1 MKNNKVVAN
10 FFWDKKKINLF
21 EYCFL
26 KSFVKNN
33 FTVNLYSFEKIKV
46 PKNVILKDA
55 SKILKKNEMK
65 KFIHQ
70 GVKGCPA
77 AFADKFRIELM
88 KKTRGWWFD
97 MDMLCLKKASE
108 FKKLEKNEIIIGLET
123 DNYINNAVLK
133 ISDFSFLK
141 KISDEIKKKGYVIK
155 WGDIGPKLITNLLKK
170 EQKFN
175 KVFPK
180 NVFYPINF
188 KNFNYLILP
197 KYYKLAKKLCEKSFT
212 VHNYNQIFNRFGIPK
227 NILPPKGSYLH
238 EKFLEFSPELKLH
251 ETLPEHTAQ
260 RLLERKNGFRENL
273 SDLIPSFLRSIK

>member
-21 EYCFL
+21 EYCYL

-33 FTVNLYSFEKIKV
+33 FKVNLYSFEKIKL

-77 AFADKFRIELM
+77 AFADKFRVELM

-141 KISDEIKKKGYVIK
+141 KISNEINKKGYVIK
-155 WGDIGPKLITNLLKK
+155 WGDIGPKLITKLLKEEQIDFRLTKSWFKKYGVTHGTTATDWVSKDLPRKNMEAYFRPSYK
-170 EQKFN
+170 E
-175 KVFPK
+175 
-180 NVFYPINF
+180 I
-188 KNFNYLILP
+188 
-197 KYYKLAKKLCEKSFT
+197 E
-212 VHNYNQIFNRFGIPK
+212 HK
-227 NILPPKGSYLH
+227 NISSI
-238 EKFLEFSPELKLH
+238 FLGYF
-251 ETLPEHTAQ
+251 Q
-260 RLLERKNGFRENL
+260 ILLSRNL
-273 SDLIPSFLRSIK
+273 